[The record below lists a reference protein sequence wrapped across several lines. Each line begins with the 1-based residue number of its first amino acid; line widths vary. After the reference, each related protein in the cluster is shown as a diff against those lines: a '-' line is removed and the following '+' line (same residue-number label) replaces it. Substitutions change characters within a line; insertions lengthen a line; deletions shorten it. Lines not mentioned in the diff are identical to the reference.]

1 MTMWRAQ
8 LLALSLFAWLLP
20 ANAHAA
26 ALLSA
31 DVSIT
36 STHSSS
42 LDPGYT
48 DFSYNANDL
57 AVPASQPGNGCGNGA
72 SPSGSDCSFIFSLTG
87 SGFSFQETCSQNELD
102 CTFPNVTITL
112 TDLKFAGGEILAN
125 AVLGEDRSELNG
137 ADPGPVGAIQG
148 FTANSVT
155 LTIAAF
161 VTHCNSVLLDTV
173 TFTTRALPT
182 GENVPEPTTFS
193 LLGAGL
199 AGLAWWRRRRTTAA

>member
-8 LLALSLFAWLLP
+8 LLALSLLAWLLP

-36 STHSSS
+36 STHSGS

-57 AVPASQPGNGCGNGA
+57 AVPASQPGNGCGNGT
-72 SPSGSDCSFIFSLTG
+72 SPSGAGCSFVFSLTG
-87 SGFSFQETCSQNELD
+87 TGFSFQETCSDDVLD
-102 CTFPNVTITL
+102 CTFPSVTITL

-125 AVLGEDRSELNG
+125 AVLVEEWLDLNG
-137 ADPGPVGAIQG
+137 QDPGPVGAIQG

-155 LTIAAF
+155 LTLASF

-173 TFTTRALPT
+173 SFTTRALPT
-182 GENVPEPTTFS
+182 GENVPEPTTLS

-199 AGLAWWRRRRTTAA
+199 AGLAWWRRRRSTAA